1 MTEDAS
7 PEFSDDQ
14 LETGR
19 KLFAGPIIFVK
30 GVVDLVHLPPG
41 DRNEVAFAG
50 RSNVGKSSLI
60 NALTNRKGLARTS
73 AEPGKTREIN
83 YFDLGEGTAWLV
95 DLPGFGY
102 AKVSKAQAAHWIALT
117 KDYLRGR
124 AALRRVFLLVD
135 IRRGL
140 MPADEEVM
148 HLLDMAAVNYQ
159 IVLTKAD
166 KVKPTGAAFVKNE
179 IESTLKKRAAAHPVV
194 RVTSSE
200 KGTGLPELRAEIA
213 TLL

>member
-1 MTEDAS
+1 MSTAEG
-7 PEFSDDQ
+7 EFSDDA

-19 KLFAGPIIFVK
+19 KMFAGPITFVK
-30 GVVDLVHLPPG
+30 GVVDLAHLPPG

-73 AEPGKTREIN
+73 AEPGKTREVN
-83 YFDLGEGTAWLV
+83 YFDLAEGRAWLV

-102 AKVSKAQAAHWIALT
+102 AKVSKAQAAQWRALT
-117 KDYLRGR
+117 RDYLRGR
-124 AALRRVFLLVD
+124 AGLRRVFLLVD

-140 MPADEEVM
+140 MDADTEVM
-148 HLLDMAAVNYQ
+148 ALLDTAAVNYQ

-166 KVKPTGAAFVKNE
+166 KVKSTRAGFVKDE
-179 IESTLKKRAAAHPVV
+179 IETVLKSHAAAHPQV

-200 KGTGLPELRAEIA
+200 KGEGLPELRAEIA
-213 TLL
+213 KLI